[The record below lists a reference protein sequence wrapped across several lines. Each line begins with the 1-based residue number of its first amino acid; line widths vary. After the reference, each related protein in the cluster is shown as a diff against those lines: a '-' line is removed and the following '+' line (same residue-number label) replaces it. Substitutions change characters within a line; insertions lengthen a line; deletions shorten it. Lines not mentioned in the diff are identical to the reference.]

1 MRNQKVA
8 QAIRSQGW
16 AAECAEEP
24 LDHCKR
30 NKQVLDTGISQAH
43 ARSRLHQP
51 IQEVVGHKSEVK
63 GYGLAVKRGE
73 NLF

>member
-8 QAIRSQGW
+8 YVIRIQGW

-24 LDHCKR
+24 LNHGKR
-30 NKQVLDTGISQAH
+30 SEQVLDTSISQAH